1 MRTLHEAIRD
11 SNLCS
16 ISVEA
21 AVREELAVANA
32 EVARLQAIVDRLRDA
47 LQDLMDW
54 QNGPPLITWTEKW
67 NRAMDS
73 MRSTQAEYNLKTSLM
88 DIEQRMELDPDKNNS
103 KKYLQE
109 VDDAY
114 NKSGAADTKSKLELD
129 LVRQAMNY
137 KVIGTF
143 KNKQIDSDRANTAEM
158 IALEVANPTPYSETY
173 IQDLLAEKT

>member
-1 MRTLHEAIRD
+1 MPTLPRYESKGELTTQSPSQMSRPTLAGKDSEA
-11 SNLCS
+11 
-16 ISVEA
+16 
-21 AVREELAVANA
+21 LATGATQVQGG
-32 EVARLQAIVDRLRDA
+32 V
-47 LQDLMDW
+47 
-54 QNGPPLITWTEKW
+54 EKW